1 MKTLIILR
9 HGKSSWDE
17 PMQRDIDRPLI
28 TKGKKRTQQI
38 ADYLKSHNIIPQ
50 RIISSPAVRAFDTAK
65 IAAMTLANKIE
76 DIHIDESLYFVSVE
90 KYFETLYAA
99 PDDCDVLMI
108 VGHNPMIT
116 DFCNSFLDKHIE
128 NLPTSGL
135 CVVRFDT
142 DLWNKTPSCSHTVEH
157 LVFPKKLNNN
167 DEYFEEKQS

>member
-28 TKGKKRTQQI
+28 TRGKKRTQLI
-38 ADYLKSHNIIPQ
+38 ADYLKRHNIIPQ
-50 RIISSPAVRAFDTAK
+50 LIISSPAIRAYDTAK
-65 IAAMTLANKIE
+65 IAALTLELNIE
-76 DIHIDESLYFVSVE
+76 DIQIDESLYFVSVE
-90 KYFETLYAA
+90 KYFEALYAA
-99 PDDCDVLMI
+99 PDKCNVLMI

-116 DFCNSFLDKHIE
+116 DFCNSFLEQHID

-135 CVVRFDT
+135 CVVSFNT
-142 DLWNKTPSCSHTVEH
+142 DVWNEVPRSNHTVDH

-167 DEYFEEKQS
+167 EEFTEEEK